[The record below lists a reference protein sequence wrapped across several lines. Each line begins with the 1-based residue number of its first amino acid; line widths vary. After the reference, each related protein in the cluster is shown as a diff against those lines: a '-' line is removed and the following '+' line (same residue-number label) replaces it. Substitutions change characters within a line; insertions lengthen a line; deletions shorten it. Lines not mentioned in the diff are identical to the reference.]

1 MCSIL
6 ENGEN
11 NHKIYLME
19 KMKLKMDHMSIDK
32 NGSKLLE
39 NCMKMAGQKN

>member
-1 MCSIL
+1 LCSIL

-19 KMKLKMDHMSIDK
+19 KMKLNMDHMSIDK